1 MEERI
6 GGALRLSCPEGFH
19 RMTDAEKSGLT
30 TLGNG
35 SWAGFSDPERHMI
48 VTVGWK
54 RVNALVSLLLTEKD
68 LAKNAEKQIARSMRP
83 FGYRSGE
90 SVRRTVAGERAE
102 GFRYGYEA
110 QGVGMAA
117 ESLAM
122 KHGKTVVYFHLYY
135 REAPEEESL
144 PVWEEI
150 LASVRADPE
159 G

>member
-1 MEERI
+1 
-6 GGALRLSCPEGFH
+6 
-19 RMTDAEKSGLT
+19 
-30 TLGNG
+30 
-35 SWAGFSDPERHMI
+35 MI

-54 RVNALVSLLLTEKD
+54 RAGALVSFLLTEKD
-68 LAKNAEKQIARSMRP
+68 LAKNAEKRVSRSMRP
-83 FGYRSGE
+83 FGYRSGG
-90 SVRRTVAGERAE
+90 SVRRTVAGESAE
-102 GFRYGYEA
+102 GFRYAYEA

-122 KHGKTVVYFHLYY
+122 KHGKTIVWFHVYFRDAL
-135 REAPEEESL
+135 REESL